1 MQTGLRAFARFF
13 KNEDNMST
21 QNIFR
26 FIIIGVLWLLLV
38 VWILSHAVINF
49 FTLFAIAASGIIVF
63 VPLWKKYGPGK

>member
-1 MQTGLRAFARFF
+1 
-13 KNEDNMST
+13 MST